1 MGIFNSIHADLLCP
15 ETKTISAN
23 TEIQI
28 KWQAWESRSLDVYHL
43 GDHLDD
49 ILDEYN
55 NAWIRTDYICNECS
69 PHLGKYKGV
78 PFIRTDDQK
87 RHYVFVHI
95 ENANICEIL
104 TENEFVKQNVE
115 TFVDYL

>member
-1 MGIFNSIHADLLCP
+1 MGMFNSIHADILCP

-28 KWQAWESRSLDVYHL
+28 KWQARESRSLDVYHI

-55 NAWIRTDYICNECS
+55 NAWIRTDYICSECS
-69 PHLGKYKGV
+69 PHLGEYKGEAY
-78 PFIRTDDQK
+78 IRTEDQK
-87 RHYVFVHI
+87 WHLVFVRI
-95 ENANICEIL
+95 ENAKICEIL
-104 TENEFVKQNVE
+104 TEDDFTKRNVK